1 MVLNFSGPA
10 QALANLLRLD
20 IADFADQVLPGGR
33 AVGRGAAVE
42 AAKVDVAG
50 GDVGEL
56 VSKDELLKCSRLKY
70 ETWSRATTL
79 EFRLQQL
86 LETEKLTTPVNPDH
100 WLFVMIVIFQHPENR
115 KI

>member
-20 IADFADQVLPGGR
+20 IADFANQVLFSGR

-42 AAKVDVAG
+42 AAKVDVAR

-56 VSKDELLKCSRLKY
+56 VSKGELL
-70 ETWSRATTL
+70 
-79 EFRLQQL
+79 Q
-86 LETEKLTTPVNPDH
+86 
-100 WLFVMIVIFQHPENR
+100 
-115 KI
+115 